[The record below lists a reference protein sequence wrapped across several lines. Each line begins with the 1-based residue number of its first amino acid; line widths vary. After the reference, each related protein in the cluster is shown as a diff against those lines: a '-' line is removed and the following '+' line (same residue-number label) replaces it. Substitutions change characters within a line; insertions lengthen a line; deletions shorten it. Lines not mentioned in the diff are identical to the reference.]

1 MASSKLLKNTDL
13 TSGPILPQMI
23 LFSLPLMLTGILQL
37 LFNTAD
43 TIVVGRWGGATPDE
57 CENALAA
64 VGSCGALIGII
75 VNFFLGLSVGAGVC
89 VAQDIGAKQHDEVE
103 KVVHTSVVAA
113 LICGS
118 AVALIGSVLCR
129 PLLALMGTDPAVLD
143 QAAPYMRAYFLGAPA
158 CMVYNYCASILRS
171 KGDTTH
177 PLLFLTLAGCANVLM
192 NLVMVLVF
200 GLGAVGVGIATAT
213 SHWVSCVLVVLHM
226 TRLEDSCRL
235 DLKKLRIHPEK
246 LRKMLYIGIPAGIQ
260 STVFSFSNVLIQ
272 SSINTFGK
280 ATVAANTAAG
290 TICDY
295 VYMAQNSLY
304 HATLTFVG
312 QSVGARRYE
321 RIRPVV
327 LTAVAVVTV
336 VGLSLSSVVLLFG
349 PELISI
355 FSPGNPEVSRIGMIR
370 ILYLGVPYF
379 LAGIMEIGSG
389 LLRGLGRSI
398 HSMVVAIMGSCVF
411 RVIWILTVFAYFRSL
426 ESLYL
431 SYPISWALTAAAHF
445 TLAIIG
451 LKKLKQPTP
460 KTELL
465 RIT

>member
-13 TSGPILPQMI
+13 TSGPILSKMI

-89 VAQDIGAKQHDEVE
+89 VAQDIGAKQYDEVE
-103 KVVHTSVVAA
+103 KVVHTSVVTA

-118 AVALIGSVLCR
+118 AVAVLGMALCR
-129 PLLALMGTDPAVLD
+129 PLLTLMGTDPAVLD
-143 QAAPYMRAYFLGAPA
+143 QAAPYMRAYFVGAPA
-158 CMVYNYCASILRS
+158 CMIYNYCASILRS

-177 PLLFLTLAGCANVLM
+177 PLLFLTLAGCVNVLM
-192 NLVMVLVF
+192 NLVMVLAL
-200 GLGAVGVGIATAT
+200 GLGAVGVGIATAA
-213 SHWVSCVLVVLHM
+213 SHWVSCLLVLRHM
-226 TRLEDSCRL
+226 SRLEDSCHL
-235 DLKKLRIHPEK
+235 DFKKLRIHPEK

-260 STVFSFSNVLIQ
+260 STVFSLSNVLIQ

-290 TICDY
+290 NISDY
-295 VYMAQNSLY
+295 IYMAQNSLY

-327 LTAVAVVTV
+327 LTAVAVVMV
-336 VGLSLSSVVLLFG
+336 VGLSMGGVVLLFG
-349 PELISI
+349 RELISI
-355 FSPGNPEVSRIGMIR
+355 FSPGNPEVGRIGMIR
-370 ILYLGVPYF
+370 IWYIGAPYF
-379 LAGIMEIGSG
+379 LAGIMEVGSG
-389 LLRGLGRSI
+389 LLRGLGKSI
-398 HSMVVAIMGSCVF
+398 HSMLVAIMGSCVF
-411 RVIWILTVFAYFRSL
+411 RIIWILTVFAYFRTL

-431 SYPISWALTAAAHF
+431 SYPISWALTAVAHF
-445 TLAIIG
+445 TLAF
-451 LKKLKQPTP
+451 LAVKRFKAPP
-460 KTELL
+460 AKTELL